1 MSVINKIPNQ
11 AADYDNCEYIF
22 HIFTLAFATKS
33 YLFEK
38 LKRHLMLT
46 LIHTVIN
53 KKLVLFNPN

>member
-11 AADYDNCEYIF
+11 AADLHDHCEYIF

-46 LIHTVIN
+46 LITQLLI
-53 KKLVLFNPN
+53 KS